1 MENFNMDI
9 GLKEWQELLKGS
21 LKIASALESLKI
33 PLEEPLL
40 TKNQFKKFK
49 KCANTFVPDAN
60 ELSNFRRAYPCN
72 MRICPYCKRKQE
84 IEHQSSLIKCI
95 EQSKV
100 NNKNMRLMVIKTF
113 IKIQDNNLTNDIKT
127 LNLSFNKIF
136 RSFRRKMPIKI
147 KDFIDNCYLGYHK
160 TLEITYNKQDK
171 QYYIVLR
178 CILAIK
184 ENYFKNQGRYYVS
197 GNIWK
202 EHFQNILKDN
212 ALLDFKVKYIKDDTI
227 YDFLK
232 EYVKNSYDLEPILQ
246 TKDEKEALNILKT
259 YINALYQ
266 QHKFISTGGIFS
278 INFNKL

>member
-1 MENFNMDI
+1 MDI

-60 ELSNFRRAYPCN
+60 ELSNFRRDYQCN
-72 MRICPYCKRKQE
+72 MRICPYCKKKQNLMSQYYLLD
-84 IEHQSSLIKCI
+84 IINYFK
-95 EQSKV
+95 
-100 NNKNMRLMVIKTF
+100 KNISDIRFLTVKLSIKTPKD
-113 IKIQDNNLTNDIKT
+113 KIEDNINL
-127 LNLSFNKIF
+127 LNS
-136 RSFRRKMPIKI
+136 SFRHIVSLSRRKALRKKMKEFVN
-147 KDFIDNCYLGYHK
+147 KCYLGYYK
-160 TLEITYNKQDK
+160 TLEITYNKKDK

-202 EHFQNILKDN
+202 KHFQNILKDN
-212 ALLDFKVKYIKDDTI
+212 ELLDFKVKYINKDDTT

-259 YINALYQ
+259 YTNALYQ

-278 INFNKL
+278 TNFNKL